1 MQPRFLLRHSTWTE
15 RNGGSGPPAVP
26 TLAWPPA
33 RRQPLTPPPSGLQV
47 RTRMTLPPDWLVCS
61 DFRASVKGQ
70 FVNRNSGRRLAS
82 PPGCSPFYPN
92 AGSEKQ
98 GPSLAALLA
107 LDCCPSPRHSGGGGF
122 HPQTQALLFHPSAAA
137 LPCICGLVEVF
148 LGLSVPQV
156 S

>member
-1 MQPRFLLRHSTWTE
+1 
-15 RNGGSGPPAVP
+15 
-26 TLAWPPA
+26 
-33 RRQPLTPPPSGLQV
+33 
-47 RTRMTLPPDWLVCS
+47 MTLPPDWLVCS

-137 LPCICGLVEVF
+137 LPCICALVEVF